1 MKENK
6 IFGKRF
12 SLFMMIAYL
21 MTLLVPGEVFATSGG
36 TINTVAGVGMGG
48 YSGDGGAAW
57 MAQLNS
63 PFGVAVDSG
72 GNLYIADTLNHRVRK
87 VDASGNIS
95 TVAGNGTDGYSGDGG
110 AAASAQLNKPFGVAV
125 DSGGNLYI
133 ADTFNHRVRKVD
145 ASGNISTVAGNG
157 TAGYSGDGGAAASA
171 PLNKPYGVAVDSGGN
186 LYIADT
192 FNHRI
197 RKVDASGNISTVAG
211 TGTAGN
217 PGEGEFAT
225 SANIKYPYGVAVDSG
240 GNLFYV
246 ADDGSSRVRKV
257 DASGKI
263 STVAGNGTAG
273 YSGDGGAAASAK
285 LYLPYGVAVDSGGN
299 LYIADTLNHRV
310 RKVDA
315 SGNINTVAGNG
326 TGGYSGDG
334 GAAAS
339 AQLNLP
345 YGWRWTAAEVSISR
359 ILLTTG
365 FGKSMPSRCLP
376 AD

>member
-240 GNLFYV
+240 GNL
-246 ADDGSSRVRKV
+246 
-257 DASGKI
+257 
-263 STVAGNGTAG
+263 
-273 YSGDGGAAASAK
+273 
-285 LYLPYGVAVDSGGN
+285 
-299 LYIADTLNHRV
+299 YIADTLNHRV